1 MSVCI
6 NLDGYTALVAGGS
19 SGIGLGIAHKLRE
32 AGAEVHVTGTRAT
45 ASDYG
50 TNDLQ
55 GLSFHSLNVTDAGA
69 VAGLAAEFESLD
81 ILVSSVGIVAYG
93 GEEYEI
99 ETFRKVVDVNLNGVM
114 HLCTCFRDLLQGN
127 DEREG
132 NIVLVG
138 STSSYIATPGQP
150 AYSASKGALLTLTKS
165 LAQAWAHRGI
175 RVNGIAPGF
184 VKTKLTRRSWEDEE
198 VYRVSTGRI
207 PLKRWGRTGR
217 NGTHRPLSGLTHGLL
232 HHRPD
237 AVGRRRHHAAVT
249 TGKGWCNDKHTG
261 RRCRPRTGR

>member
-19 SGIGLGIAHKLRE
+19 SGIGLGIALKLRE

-55 GLSFHSLNVTDAGA
+55 GLSFHSLNVTDADA

-99 ETFRKVVDVNLNGVM
+99 ETFRKVVDVNLNGRHAPV
-114 HLCTCFRDLLQGN
+114 HLLPRP
-127 DEREG
+127 
-132 NIVLVG
+132 
-138 STSSYIATPGQP
+138 AAGQ
-150 AYSASKGALLTLTKS
+150 
-165 LAQAWAHRGI
+165 
-175 RVNGIAPGF
+175 
-184 VKTKLTRRSWEDEE
+184 
-198 VYRVSTGRI
+198 
-207 PLKRWGRTGR
+207 
-217 NGTHRPLSGLTHGLL
+217 
-232 HHRPD
+232 
-237 AVGRRRHHAAVT
+237 
-249 TGKGWCNDKHTG
+249 
-261 RRCRPRTGR
+261 

>member
-50 TNDLQ
+50 ANDLR
-55 GLSFHSLNVTDAGA
+55 GLSFHSLDVTDADA

-150 AYSASKGALLTLTKS
+150 AYSASKGALLTLTRS
-165 LAQAWAHRGI
+165 LAQAWARRGI

-198 VYRVSTGRI
+198 VYRESTGRI
-207 PLKRWGRTGR
+207 PLQRWGEPEEMGHTALFLVSPMASYITGQM
-217 NGTHRPLSGLTHGLL
+217 LL
-232 HHRPD
+232 VD
-237 AVGRRRHHAAVT
+237 GGIT
-249 TGKGWCNDKHTG
+249 LL
-261 RRCRPRTGR
+261 